1 MLQEQGTRLQEP
13 PMRVNKAATYSL
25 QSEQMA
31 SKFKRL
37 FPADNTTLQRLDEA
51 S

>member
-1 MLQEQGTRLQEP
+1 MQEQGTGLQEP
-13 PMRVNKAATYSL
+13 PMRVNKAATYPL

-31 SKFKRL
+31 LKFKRL
-37 FPADNTTLQRLDEA
+37 FPADNTMVQRLDEA